1 MNAHQRRRDNRGRGR
16 KAAAGNGGVEIRVVE
31 TPREIR
37 RFDRL
42 MGERHKLGPTPRV
55 GDFLRQAAVIDGE
68 WVALLAWGP
77 SALRLKDRD
86 EWIGWSARMRK
97 ERQKLVVQNRR
108 FCLLGEKGEFPNR
121 ASQVLAAAVRV
132 LPQQWED
139 AFGYRPAVAESFT
152 DLEGQAGTSY
162 KASGWEPVGR
172 TAGYSRH
179 RADFYVENGRPKKLW
194 MKDLSGGGRSVL
206 CAPDLPAEMKKAVVS
221 GHGALPLSVPKVRS
235 LMETLWPMPD
245 SRGSNARF
253 RIGSVLTIVGMALLA
268 GYRDLASV
276 HRFGLS
282 LDQKDRQRLRLPV
295 KRGKFRDVPSYSVYY
310 RVLGALDLDALA
322 AILSAWLQA
331 HAGELP
337 GALALDGKM
346 VRDTLGI
353 LSLSDH
359 DTGVPILIAPMRNKT
374 DDDPRSELKVAQA
387 CIKNLDLAGRTVTAD
402 ALHAQAKTFRTVH
415 DANGDYLI
423 QIKGNQPTAL
433 RYAKSATDGRPPFL
447 STPSPDTDESRSGT

>member
-1 MNAHQRRRDNRGRGR
+1 MNAHQRRTNKRGRGR
-16 KAAAGNGGVEIRVVE
+16 KAAVGSGGVEIHVVE
-31 TPREIR
+31 TREGVR

-42 MGERHKLGPTPRV
+42 MGERHELGPTPRV

-68 WVALLAWGP
+68 WVAILAWGP

-152 DLEGQAGTSY
+152 DLESQAGTSY
-162 KASGWEPVGR
+162 KASGWEPAGR

-194 MKDLSGGGRSVL
+194 MKDLSGGGRAVL
-206 CAPDLPAEMKKAVVS
+206 CAPELPAEMKKAVVS
-221 GHGALPLSVPKVRS
+221 GHGALPLSVPQVRS
-235 LMETLWPMPD
+235 LRETLGTVPD
-245 SRGSNARF
+245 PRGANTRF
-253 RIGSVLTIVGMALLA
+253 KIGPVLTIVGMALLA
-268 GYRDLASV
+268 GCRDLASV
-276 HRFGLS
+276 HRFGMS

-295 KRGKFRDVPSYSVYY
+295 KRGKFRDAPSYSVFY
-310 RVLGALDLDALA
+310 RLLGALDLDAVA
-322 AILSAWLQA
+322 AILSTWLQA

-387 CIKNLDLAGRTVTAD
+387 CLKNLDLAGRTVTAD
-402 ALHAQAKTFRTVH
+402 ALHAHAPTCRNIH
-415 DANGDYLI
+415 DANGDYLV

-433 RYAKSATDGRPPFL
+433 KYATSATAGRSPLLPAP
-447 STPSPDTDESRSGT
+447 TPDTDASKPDT